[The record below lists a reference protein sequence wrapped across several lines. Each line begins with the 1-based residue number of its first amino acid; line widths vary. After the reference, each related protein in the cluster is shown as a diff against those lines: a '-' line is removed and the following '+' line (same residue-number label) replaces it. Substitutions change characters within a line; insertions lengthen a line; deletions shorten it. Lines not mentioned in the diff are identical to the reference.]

1 MIGEFLAIIREKAF
15 DREEVCIMKSKR
27 WLIIAATLLLIS
39 IGINIYQYQSHQAV
53 LTEAK
58 STDLTAI
65 RGVMTELAV
74 RIGDEDASESE
85 IEALAF
91 SLNRLTSDLS
101 SSVSLYPGS
110 TADYE
115 FYQKTARTLMTF
127 VNNHEVTEMSI
138 QKRDVIFQTI
148 MSGVGSKDADFIEQ
162 QLTELSQDVE

>member
-1 MIGEFLAIIREKAF
+1 
-15 DREEVCIMKSKR
+15 MKKR
-27 WLIIAATLLLIS
+27 WFIIAALLLLVS
-39 IGINIYQYQSHQAV
+39 VGINYYQYQSHQDE
-53 LTEAK
+53 LMEAK

-110 TADYE
+110 TADYD

-127 VNNHEVTEMSI
+127 VNNQEITDMSI
-138 QKRDVIFQTI
+138 QQRDVIFQTI
-148 MSGVGSKDADFIEQ
+148 MSGVGSKDAEFIEQ
-162 QLTELSQDVE
+162 QLAEYSESE